1 MDIVIVRYV
10 RDDNFAEPMVRS
22 FVSPH
27 TAYVFAQDLEKDPGV
42 ISIESHFDTIEDFDI
57 YAQ

>member
-1 MDIVIVRYV
+1 MEIIIVRYV

-22 FVSPH
+22 FASPH
-27 TAYVFAQDLEKDPGV
+27 TAYVFVQDLERDPSV
-42 ISIESHFDTIEDFDI
+42 LSIESHCDTVDDFDI

>member
-10 RDDNFAEPMVRS
+10 RDDDFAEPMVRS
-22 FVSPH
+22 FISPH

-42 ISIESHFDTIEDFDI
+42 ISIESHFDTIDDFGI